1 MRAVTRTLIEGVG
14 KFSLSPNSGRS
25 CYSSE
30 NLGVATMQSQQ
41 GGLWKTLGEMRLAA
55 SSLSFIILKKS
66 GKRGKYLRG
75 SEILQKLSIYLKV
88 TLKRFYQ
95 TEFTESL
102 EF

>member
-1 MRAVTRTLIEGVG
+1 
-14 KFSLSPNSGRS
+14 
-25 CYSSE
+25 
-30 NLGVATMQSQQ
+30 MQSQQ
-41 GGLWKTLGEMRLAA
+41 GGLWKTLEEMKLAA
-55 SSLSFIILKKS
+55 PSLSFIILNKS

-95 TEFTESL
+95 TEFTESW